1 MIWIKVPL
9 TESEKDAKDAKDA
22 FDDATDVPKKDVD
35 NDDDNDSGEKD
46 VSEDD
51 DRIRVRSRL
60 GGDEMGLRW
69 KGIGFEKSCFS

>member
-9 TESEKDAKDAKDA
+9 TESEEDAKDD
-22 FDDATDVPKKDVD
+22 FNDATDVAKKDVINNND
-35 NDDDNDSGEKD
+35 NDNDGGEEDDF
-46 VSEDD
+46 EDD
-51 DRIRVRSRL
+51 DRVQVRSRL